1 MSLKI
6 KNYKVL
12 KMEIFIKAV
21 TTGITLFIQAIILA
35 FTTAFALIGMGFCTI
50 YSKIIKKRDDK

>member
-1 MSLKI
+1 
-6 KNYKVL
+6 
-12 KMEIFIKAV
+12 MEMFIKAV
-21 TTGITLFIQAIILA
+21 ATGIALFIQAIILA